1 MKRHPQIPRPSAAVE
16 SAASIVEAGAA
27 LIELAVHESKAPV
40 DALSGALERMTKILS
55 GVDAA
60 PVPREQ
66 LAREVAICIESLQ
79 FHDRLSQ
86 QLLQVRNILA
96 SLVAHGLLPDESGQ
110 TLSAHPHDRAVGT
123 DPQSWPVLESLRA
136 RFTTESHRILF
147 NLLIPAS
154 GSRISAPALHAN
166 EGSIEL
172 F

>member
-1 MKRHPQIPRPSAAVE
+1 MKRHPQIPAVE

-96 SLVAHGLLPDESGQ
+96 SLVANGLLPDESGQ

-123 DPQSWPVLESLRA
+123 DPQSWPVLLENLRA
-136 RFTTESHRILF
+136 RFTTESHRMLF

-154 GSRISAPALHAN
+154 GSRSSAPALRAN